1 MPGRIRP
8 RRRGNEKQKMDRVD
22 RLRGAPADVSFPARV
37 RGSYDDR
44 ITTYRLSPDVI
55 YLFNFYEVTG
65 EAGE

>member
-1 MPGRIRP
+1 
-8 RRRGNEKQKMDRVD
+8 MDRVD